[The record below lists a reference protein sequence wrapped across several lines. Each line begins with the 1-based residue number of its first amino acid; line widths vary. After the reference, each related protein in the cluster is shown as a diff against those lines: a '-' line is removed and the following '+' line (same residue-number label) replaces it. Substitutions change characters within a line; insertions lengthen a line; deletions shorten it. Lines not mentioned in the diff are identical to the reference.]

1 MTTTKAV
8 RDQIKSTRMENTR
21 VTQTQQLIRY
31 NKLRGTKDQP
41 ESMDIVVP
49 RQGYDVLILHAQVQR
64 DNF

>member
-1 MTTTKAV
+1 
-8 RDQIKSTRMENTR
+8 MENIR

-31 NKLRGTKDQP
+31 NKLRGTKDQT

-64 DNF
+64 DKF